1 MNFSSLVG
9 TYSNVPICGAGT
21 LIYFYGKKPPDRT
34 LLESAR
40 LFFLGRDSTLLV
52 ILRCVT
58 LHNRFLLS
66 KIAMFPPK
74 Y

>member
-1 MNFSSLVG
+1 MSLFV
-9 TYSNVPICGAGT
+9 VRARLFI
-21 LIYFYGKKPPDRT
+21 FMEKKPPDRT

-66 KIAMFPPK
+66 KLAMFPQK